1 MIVHHNS
8 KTFNI
13 SIEEQEAGLARD
25 DQDTIACKKWRG
37 VEWLILEKDACEYC
51 NLVPDCDIEIDG
63 VAVDELDCPVY
74 TSPSFEYPIYCCL
87 VVLVLGVLLHLGWNA
102 VTR

>member
-1 MIVHHNS
+1 MTVHHNS

-13 SIEEQEAGLARD
+13 TREEHKAGLAQN
-25 DQDTIACKKWRG
+25 DQGTIACKRKRD
-37 VEWLILEKDACEYC
+37 VERVILEKDACEFC
-51 NLVPDCDIEIDG
+51 NLVPDCDFEIG
-63 VAVDELDCPVY
+63 GTGFDELGCPVY
-74 TSPSFEYPIYCCL
+74 TSPSFEYPIYCSL